1 GTDNNLLGPGS
12 DPVAAQSH
20 YQRALEL
27 NPDIQRAKDR
37 LKVLS
42 ERSRSSAA
50 ESFNTINKANV
61 QKEKIIQEM

>member
-1 GTDNNLLGPGS
+1 
-12 DPVAAQSH
+12 
-20 YQRALEL
+20 
-27 NPDIQRAKDR
+27 KDR